1 MATIGAIGAAAAV
14 IAAIFKK
21 LDNTFELSG
30 ALIERE
36 ADSPLWNDLDKI
48 CDQVGTQPP
57 DRVIAGIDNNF
68 FVTEHA
74 VTLDGQ
80 VHEGRTL
87 FVSLSLL
94 KTLQGSQADAVMA
107 HEMAHF
113 SGNDTMYS
121 KKISPLLAR
130 YETYLPAL
138 HAGGISLP
146 VFYFMR
152 CFRSLFQ
159 ISLGKLSRERE
170 FRADKI
176 ASETASPPDIANAL
190 LKIAA
195 YGEYRGKV
203 EHDLFDTEK
212 ALETLNISQRVS
224 HGFKEFACSF
234 VKGGK
239 VNEAKTAHPF
249 DSHPPFEE
257 RVAAVQV
264 KLSNEDMLNVL
275 QAEPDARWYRNIKQA
290 LAAKT
295 IENTSPRR
303 TNLVMEL
310 GQLQKFCSRRES
322 LAPTNRAPA
331 SWTAAALCRFCVASL
346 PMEKRQAPPQSKMHG
361 TPTPLPLRRQLMGLR
376 FSQSFSPTRPCFCAF
391 GAFSWLI
398 HLRLLGS
405 QTAQHFPQAGDSLAD
420 VRLARVAKAQ
430 AHFMVWFA
438 PRRIGGVAKFAR
450 HIQNVL
456 RERSLEHF

>member
-130 YETYLPAL
+130 YETYLQAL

-212 ALETLNISQRVS
+212 ALEALNISQRVS

-234 VKGGK
+234 VKEGK

-290 LAAKT
+290 
-295 IENTSPRR
+295 E
-303 TNLVMEL
+303 EL
-310 GQLQKFCSRRES
+310 ERQQ
-322 LAPTNRAPA
+322 
-331 SWTAAALCRFCVASL
+331 WTAYEEKFRAVHEQVLAYRYLPETEAEKEIVVKHFPEVSLQGKKKGSLVINHEQINYSEWPDPILFNEMTKCSSTQSALGRPQVLIYFKR
-346 PMEKRQAPPQSKMHG
+346 EKSANRN
-361 TPTPLPLRRQLMGLR
+361 LPLDTFQVDQQAVLD
-376 FSQSFSPTRPCFCAF
+376 AF
-391 GAFSWLI
+391 NKYYSRHMTMKEYHKEKQQQPAD
-398 HLRLLGS
+398 
-405 QTAQHFPQAGDSLAD
+405 AGG
-420 VRLARVAKAQ
+420 K
-430 AHFMVWFA
+430 
-438 PRRIGGVAKFAR
+438 
-450 HIQNVL
+450 NN
-456 RERSLEHF
+456 